1 MGKYDD
7 IINLPYPPKNKK
19 TSISP
24 EDRAAQFG
32 SFKALTGFEDEIEKQ
47 AVEYL
52 REIDEADNGDDI
64 TD

>member
-47 AVEYL
+47 AEEYL
-52 REIDEADNGDDI
+52 RGIDEADNGDDI

>member
-47 AVEYL
+47 AELYEA
-52 REIDEADNGDDI
+52 EIKSI
-64 TD
+64 TENEKTVD